1 MGDEMDE
8 ETQIIPRDVDVDQG
22 LSDDQQD
29 LSEYQQDMQAEQQFQ
44 QQDQFGSYPDAPPKE
59 SIFTF
64 FRHILGIR
72 DSSKVANLDKR
83 ELGMLDLSVRIS
95 EHLAGLGYMLHNKSY
110 GDFFM
115 RKAEITLATSMSKKG
130 WLPELVVSQKKFSQ
144 RTVQPMSLQPSKKGF
159 LGLGGGKPEQAPQP
173 Q

>member
-1 MGDEMDE
+1 MEDEQETGE
-8 ETQIIPRDVDVDQG
+8 EIPDAQLVEQ
-22 LSDDQQD
+22 SYIDDQQD
-29 LSEYQQDMQAEQQFQ
+29 MGEFQQEMQQDQ
-44 QQDQFGSYPDAPPKE
+44 QFGSYPDITPKE

-64 FRHILGIR
+64 FRHILGIK

-83 ELGMLDLSVRIS
+83 ELGMLDLSVRNS

-144 RTVQPMSLQPSKKGF
+144 RSVQPMNLQTSKKGF
-159 LGLGGGKPEQAPQP
+159 LGLGGGKTEQTLQP

>member
-1 MGDEMDE
+1 MKGGRQMEDEQQE
-8 ETQIIPRDVDVDQG
+8 IPDVESVEQAYQEDIQDFQNYQQE
-22 LSDDQQD
+22 LQEDQQ
-29 LSEYQQDMQAEQQFQ
+29 
-44 QQDQFGSYPDAPPKE
+44 FGNYPEATPRE

-83 ELGMLDLSVRIS
+83 ELGMLDLSVRNS

-115 RKAEITLATSMSKKG
+115 KKAEITLATSMSKKG
-130 WLPELVVSQKKFSQ
+130 WLPELVVSQKKFTS
-144 RTVQPMSLQPSKKGF
+144 RSVQPMALQPAKKGF
-159 LGLGGGKPEQAPQP
+159 LGLGGGKPEIVNQP
-173 Q
+173 